1 MKQFSSG
8 RSFLAAGLLVVLGLA
23 LWTVYPQAG
32 ATSGTES
39 GAAQAD
45 AGSQPTAAQGEDAP
59 DYEVFPA
66 GTGSEGQTPLPEGQQ
81 LARYRVEN
89 GVKVFVL
96 TALPVKWSTGD
107 KEHEAWTFNG
117 TVPGPQIRVK
127 EGDRVRVIVKNK
139 LPEPTVVHW
148 HGMHVTNA
156 MDGVPMVT
164 QDPIPPGG
172 EFVYEFVAK
181 PSGTHM
187 YHTHFNVLK
196 QEGKG
201 LFGTLVVEPREPEP
215 WSYGKEF
222 SLMIAD
228 GELGYTIN
236 GKPFPHTVP
245 IKLKA
250 GETARFRLMNIG
262 NQIHPMH
269 LHGFDFK
276 IVAKDGRP
284 LPQPIEA
291 NTLDLMPG
299 DTADVLVTFDRPG
312 TWVWHCHVISHVE
325 DSKGNMMGLIQVIQ
339 VEE

>member
-89 GVKVFVL
+89 GVKVFEL

-117 TVPGPQIRVK
+117 TVPGPQIRVQ

-156 MDGVPMVT
+156 MD
-164 QDPIPPGG
+164 
-172 EFVYEFVAK
+172 
-181 PSGTHM
+181 
-187 YHTHFNVLK
+187 
-196 QEGKG
+196 
-201 LFGTLVVEPREPEP
+201 
-215 WSYGKEF
+215 
-222 SLMIAD
+222 
-228 GELGYTIN
+228 
-236 GKPFPHTVP
+236 
-245 IKLKA
+245 
-250 GETARFRLMNIG
+250 
-262 NQIHPMH
+262 
-269 LHGFDFK
+269 
-276 IVAKDGRP
+276 
-284 LPQPIEA
+284 
-291 NTLDLMPG
+291 
-299 DTADVLVTFDRPG
+299 
-312 TWVWHCHVISHVE
+312 
-325 DSKGNMMGLIQVIQ
+325 
-339 VEE
+339 